1 MTKFTDEQIINI
13 FKHCDKSDCIDDC
26 RDCAAHQDGECA
38 IPDLGAQV
46 VQVINRK
53 NAKIKNLKAKIAEH
67 KAMLEAID
75 NEIFPLPFET
85 DFDKSIRT
93 AKSEAIK
100 EFVERVK
107 ETSIGLEIGDDKK
120 FKMTVVSTVA
130 IDNLV
135 KEMTEDKENV

>member
-26 RDCAAHQDGECA
+26 RNCAAHQDGECA

-46 VQVINRK
+46 VQVTVRQKAEIE
-53 NAKIKNLKAKIAEH
+53 NLKAKIAEH

-85 DFDKSIRT
+85 DFDKSIKT
-93 AKSEAIK
+93 AKIEAMK
-100 EFVERVK
+100 EFVEK
-107 ETSIGLEIGDDKK
+107 LTDKISVYSK
-120 FKMTVVSTVA
+120 YVDVDGIVILNRIFRM
-130 IDNLV
+130 IEDIE
-135 KEMTEDKENV
+135 KEMTEVEQ